1 MQGIST
7 IARAVKVRGLAPFIL
22 AVPEEGATIHDIDA
36 PKPPQGQLQW
46 LNDKAII
53 RRITSIPHRG
63 YLTVWGRGEY
73 WLDVVDYLK
82 K

>member
-1 MQGIST
+1 M
-7 IARAVKVRGLAPFIL
+7 IARAAKVRGLAPFIL
-22 AVPEEGATIHDIDA
+22 AVPKEGATIHDIDA

-46 LNDKAII
+46 LSDQAII
-53 RRITSIPHRG
+53 RRITSSTRDG

-73 WLDVVDYLK
+73 WPDVVGYLK